1 MATEEG
7 LSEGDHVTC
16 CILDIDIT
24 TGQYWVTLNPKLV
37 SDNDGR
43 EDKTKKLKKKRKRI
57 SKYQTQFK
65 VV

>member
-7 LSEGDHVTC
+7 LSEGDRVTC
-16 CILDIDIT
+16 CVLDIDIT
-24 TGQYWVTLNPKLV
+24 SGQYWVTLNPKLM

-43 EDKTKKLKKKRKRI
+43 EDKTKKLKKKSKRI